1 MQKEEYEGIVSKFY
15 SLLVVLPRRKT
26 LVVMLLIEIVIGNVL
41 AILLDK
47 SFLVLQFTSAL
58 LLISMADSIFKNN
71 KRVVGLITIYYGI
84 SLVVGILATTFT
96 NKNLGIGF
104 VSASSFFLLVLF
116 SLIRSIKLTI
126 IESLLMLTT
135 PVILIS
141 LVEPMKLV
149 YYIKVLAFGSCLVIL
164 FILWMKKHTYGE
176 DTLHLVKAFLRSWI
190 VDDNELIEE
199 VLYRNGENFKAKAQ
213 LYFLDNFCLILTNF
227 HYGPYRRVG
236 SSRLQLLV
244 EEELRKVGIESV
256 VFHGI
261 STHEQDLTRQ
271 KDAIE
276 ISKQLINEVFNNDK
290 KQTNIGEPIVPNKI
304 NFEGW
309 EVVIFGGKRVPI
321 LTLSN
326 ILYGSDDIPIETLKE
341 VEKIKNDYNL
351 LDLFI
356 VEAHNKELVK
366 KLRNYDTLKL
376 AVEKALSEVEYSS
389 KILFGYGSC
398 KVLKKDSELC
408 HDEVSC
414 LTFKVGE
421 KQASIFVLRGNNIS
435 NDGRKL
441 ILNRFPGLITEV
453 ITTDDHSCAATITKV
468 TYNPIKVSEAL
479 IRTMEEALK
488 ESQKNLKEVNMRYEE
503 ILLGEYKVVG
513 KGAFKLLKIL
523 KEKGKLALLIT
534 FALFL
539 WLIFVPILAYF
550 ILV

>member
-1 MQKEEYEGIVSKFY
+1 
-15 SLLVVLPRRKT
+15 
-26 LVVMLLIEIVIGNVL
+26 
-41 AILLDK
+41 
-47 SFLVLQFTSAL
+47 
-58 LLISMADSIFKNN
+58 
-71 KRVVGLITIYYGI
+71 
-84 SLVVGILATTFT
+84 
-96 NKNLGIGF
+96 
-104 VSASSFFLLVLF
+104 
-116 SLIRSIKLTI
+116 
-126 IESLLMLTT
+126 
-135 PVILIS
+135 
-141 LVEPMKLV
+141 
-149 YYIKVLAFGSCLVIL
+149 
-164 FILWMKKHTYGE
+164 
-176 DTLHLVKAFLRSWI
+176 
-190 VDDNELIEE
+190 
-199 VLYRNGENFKAKAQ
+199 
-213 LYFLDNFCLILTNF
+213 
-227 HYGPYRRVG
+227 
-236 SSRLQLLV
+236 
-244 EEELRKVGIESV
+244 
-256 VFHGI
+256 
-261 STHEQDLTRQ
+261 
-271 KDAIE
+271 
-276 ISKQLINEVFNNDK
+276 
-290 KQTNIGEPIVPNKI
+290 
-304 NFEGW
+304 
-309 EVVIFGGKRVPI
+309 
-321 LTLSN
+321 
-326 ILYGSDDIPIETLKE
+326 
-341 VEKIKNDYNL
+341 
-351 LDLFI
+351 
-356 VEAHNKELVK
+356 
-366 KLRNYDTLKL
+366 